1 MSSVIFKLTA
11 MTGVVLVGFAVAYQA
26 QLSLSENSGVDSKD
40 IFNKL
45 AQEGAEP
52 KVDLGNEVESGNFDT
67 DKETSNNGP
76 DYNEFARGLELGETS
91 GSQSSKPKTT
101 ANAAPKRSANFGDD
115 AWDDEL
121 TSSLDNPPKNDTRN
135 TSNPQTASNTKSNS
149 GIVPVQ
155 FEEDAENTFEV
166 NSESNFS
173 SQSPEPIDQS
183 LADESQPLQKEPVD
197 TGDTQLE
204 PDFFGSEEETSS
216 APSDN
221 ISKFTR
227 DSGEPSPAANE
238 TEPKD
243 EVPSFDPEFGISV
256 DDSSDTSPTSNSPE
270 VVEPDFAFDEP
281 ETPTTKKDSDIGVS
295 LEQSNGEPQ
304 PTTANS
310 SDFDPFEPETDSEKE
325 PAPPESPAES
335 QQEPAAFSDVESST
349 QPLFPELSKPETKE
363 NKDELNVQPEEPS
376 SESELVPVEPKSE
389 PTEDTSFPEFDTSS
403 SSDTETPAGFT
414 PVKQATPS
422 VDESKPEAAASESTV
437 GNVPNSSSQTNVE
450 PAPIANVG
458 QSAQLT
464 IKKKAPPHA
473 VLGKPMVYD
482 IVVKNIGNQAAEKVR
497 VEDHIPKGTELVGT
511 IPGAKKKE
519 STLFWDI
526 ASLAPGEEKIISV
539 KVIPTSVGQV
549 GSVATV
555 NFISEVV
562 TDTAITAPKLE
573 LDVDI
578 SESSQLGE
586 KFKLAFHVHNKG
598 GAKANNVVLRQ
609 NLPSQLNHVS
619 GRNIQYE
626 VGELLPG
633 SSKKVELILTAA
645 APGSGITQSVL
656 TADGNIKI
664 EKQKTISVVG
674 QSLVVTRTGPKRR
687 YLGREGVYINS
698 VTNNSDAAVYGI
710 VVTEQLPKGML
721 FVEAPES
728 GVYDANSNSVTWR
741 FPSLAARET
750 KVFRVKLR
758 AQSLGSQASSVRVN
772 SQNGQQASIEAQ
784 TIVSGFSH
792 VDVDVPAVDGPVEV
806 GEPFAVR
813 IVAKN
818 RGTSTATGIKV
829 RITIPPEMQF
839 VSAKSG
845 LKYTRVG
852 NRILFAP
859 VATLERQEH
868 MEFQMVLKASAAGT
882 SKLRVEVEADQAK
895 EPFSEEESLVIL
907 PRTE

>member
-26 QLSLSENSGVDSKD
+26 QLSLSESNGGVDGKE

-45 AQEGAEP
+45 AQEGTEP
-52 KVDLGNEVESGNFDT
+52 KVDLGNEVASGNFD
-67 DKETSNNGP
+67 DESTSSSNAP
-76 DYNEFARGLELGETS
+76 DYNEFARGLEFGD
-91 GSQSSKPKTT
+91 SSNDPSAQPKTT
-101 ANAAPKRSANFGDD
+101 ERVAPKKSASFGDD
-115 AWDDEL
+115 SWDTEL
-121 TSSLDNPPKNDTRN
+121 ASSLDNPSTNETRN
-135 TSNPQTASNTKSNS
+135 ASRTKTASKPKTDS
-149 GIVPVQ
+149 GIVPVE
-155 FEEDAENTFEV
+155 FEDDSDNIFEDSSDT
-166 NSESNFS
+166 NFS

-183 LADESQPLQKEPVD
+183 LANESQPLQKEPAD
-197 TGDTQLE
+197 TDDTQLE
-204 PDFFGSEEETSS
+204 PDLFGSDEEPSS
-216 APSDN
+216 SSGGE

-227 DSGEPSPAANE
+227 GSGEPSPTSSESESND
-238 TEPKD
+238 EPA
-243 EVPSFDPEFGISV
+243 SFDPEFGISV
-256 DDSSDTSPTSNSPE
+256 DESLQSAPTANTPE
-270 VVEPDFAFDEP
+270 VVEPGSAFDEP
-281 ETPTTKKDSDIGVS
+281 EKLSTEKNPEVE
-295 LEQSNGEPQ
+295 LEQPNGEPQ
-304 PTTANS
+304 PTTTNS
-310 SDFDPFEPETDSEKE
+310 SDFDPFESETDSEKE
-325 PAPPESPAES
+325 PTTLESPADLPK
-335 QQEPAAFSDVESST
+335 EPASFGDDESSS
-349 QPLFPELSKPETKE
+349 QPLFPDLDNPKTKE
-363 NKDELNVQPEEPS
+363 EETELKVDPEE
-376 SESELVPVEPKSE
+376 ETTSELKTVPVESNPE
-389 PTEDTSFPEFDTSS
+389 PTEDDVFPEFDTS
-403 SSDTETPAGFT
+403 TANEPETPAGFT
-414 PVKQATPS
+414 PIKQATPS
-422 VDESKPEAAASESTV
+422 VGESKPLETSSESTV
-437 GNVPNSSSQTNVE
+437 GDVSKSSSKTTIE
-450 PAPIANVG
+450 PAPVANVE
-458 QSAQLT
+458 QSAKLT
-464 IKKKAPPHA
+464 IKKKAPPNA

-482 IVVKNIGNQAAEKVR
+482 IVVKNIGNQAAEQVR

-526 ASLAPGEEKIISV
+526 KSLSPGEEKVISV

-578 SESSQLGE
+578 SESSRLGE

-598 GAKANNVVLRQ
+598 GAPAKNVVLRQ

-633 SSKKVELILTAA
+633 RSKKVELLLTAA
-645 APGSGITQSVL
+645 APGSGVTQSVL
-656 TADGNIKI
+656 TADGNIKV

-687 YLGREGVYINS
+687 YLGREGVYVNS
-698 VTNNSDAAVYGI
+698 VTNNSDTPVQGV

-741 FPSLAARET
+741 FSNLAARET

-758 AQSLGSQASSVRVN
+758 AQSLGSQASTVRVT
-772 SQNGQQASIEAQ
+772 SQNGQHANIESQ
-784 TIVSGFSH
+784 TTVSGFSH

-829 RITIPPEMQF
+829 RIAIPPEMQF

-845 LKYTRVG
+845 MRYTRVG

-859 VATLERQEH
+859 IPKLERQEQ

-895 EPFSEEESLVIL
+895 EPFSEEESMVIL